1 LKLSLLD
8 AIANLAVAKM
18 PFEAKLRI
26 LKEADKCPTLKEE
39 IEYIL
44 RRLEAKEK
52 VKAVE

>member
-26 LKEADKCPTLKEE
+26 LKEADKCPTIHTQTFGGKGKGES
-39 IEYIL
+39 
-44 RRLEAKEK
+44 R
-52 VKAVE
+52 